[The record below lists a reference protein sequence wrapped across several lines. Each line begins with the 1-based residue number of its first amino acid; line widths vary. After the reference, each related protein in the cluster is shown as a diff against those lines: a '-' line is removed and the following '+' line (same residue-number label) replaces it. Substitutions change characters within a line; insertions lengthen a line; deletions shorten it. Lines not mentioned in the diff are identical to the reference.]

1 MILSTPNY
9 LLEIYLNSASSD
21 EELLFAVS
29 WIDHNNG
36 ATLGSYGGQ
45 TNGTTPVT
53 MVSAPST
60 GTKRQIQE
68 LSVYNP
74 NATAVTVIVQIKN
87 NLANITSVK
96 KKQQIEAY
104 KTLQYTENGGWLITD
119 VDVAALAAQLTV
131 TQNKVTVLETD
142 VSSLQDATEGIPE
155 YTFINPDKIAT
166 SATNIG
172 LQLRYYAPSSFTSA
186 LPPTPSENHP
196 FLVVKSDG
204 TVDAYDSYGWNEF
217 SAHYTNVTQNHWTLA
232 QLNNNYVNTSG
243 DTMTGTL
250 NTPQLSA
257 TTVRAINYSGIYLGS
272 NIQDVRIQS
281 LASGQS
287 LEYNGSSWVNTNP
300 VKAFSQLTD
309 AFFIDDSNAG
319 KLVYVRED
327 GTGLSHLASSLF
339 QPAGDYAYLSG
350 AEFSGNVTV
359 FAHLAAVTK
368 SFLIKHPFFPLKKLL
383 RYACLEGPENGV
395 YVRGRLINSDIIELP
410 DYWRKLVDPDSIT
423 VQITPIG
430 SNQKLFIKKV
440 ENNKVYLDYE
450 SFTDYIKIDCYYLV
464 QAERCDVPKLIVE
477 L

>member
-9 LLEIYLNSASSD
+9 LLELYLGSSVAS
-21 EELLFAVS
+21 ELRYAVS
-29 WIDHNNG
+29 WVDHNNG
-36 ATLGSYGGQ
+36 TTLSSVGGQ
-45 TNGTTPVT
+45 SNGINPVT
-53 MVSAPST
+53 VVPAPNE

-68 LSVYNP
+68 LTIYNP
-74 NATAVTVIVQIKN
+74 NTSAVTVTVQVKN
-87 NLANITSVK
+87 NSASITSIK
-96 KKQQIEAY
+96 KKQTLQAKE
-104 KTLQYTENGGWLITD
+104 TLQYTENIGWKITD
-119 VDVAALAAQLTV
+119 IELNFAIL
-131 TQNKVTVLETD
+131 
-142 VSSLQDATEGIPE
+142 DA
-155 YTFINPDKIAT
+155 
-166 SATNIG
+166 
-172 LQLRYYAPSSFTSA
+172 R
-186 LPPTPSENHP
+186 
-196 FLVVKSDG
+196 
-204 TVDAYDSYGWNEF
+204 
-217 SAHYTNVTQNHWTLA
+217 
-232 QLNNNYVNTSG
+232 YVNASG
-243 DTMTGTL
+243 NDTMTGSL
-250 NTPQLSA
+250 SLPSLSA
-257 TTVRAINYSGIYLGS
+257 TTVRGINYSGIYLNS
-272 NIQDVRIQS
+272 TVEDVSIDFDL
-281 LASGQS
+281 LASGQF
-287 LEYNGSSWVNTNP
+287 LEYNGTSWQNTWITTDQIYPPGQTPNFTGDSPGTPFVPVTAFTQLNDTFSTYSGVSGFAVVVNSSGTALTAVPTSSIGVNS
-300 VKAFSQLTD
+300 FSQLTD
-309 AFFIDDSNAG
+309 AFFIDDSTAG

-327 GTGLSHLASSLF
+327 GTGLSPLASSLF

-350 AEFSGNVTV
+350 ASFSGNVTV